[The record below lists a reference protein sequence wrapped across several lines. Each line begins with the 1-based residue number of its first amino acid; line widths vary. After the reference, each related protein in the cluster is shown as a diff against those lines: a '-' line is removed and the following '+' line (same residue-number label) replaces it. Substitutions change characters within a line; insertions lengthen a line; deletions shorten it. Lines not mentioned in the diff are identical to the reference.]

1 MKRTVL
7 EDYSGYDFW
16 THPVVK
22 ELDEVLVTL
31 PAMFT
36 MRSKSEDGEIVIL
49 PED

>member
-1 MKRTVL
+1 MNY
-7 EDYSGYDFW
+7 DGYDFW

-36 MRSKSEDGEIVIL
+36 MRSKNENGEIVVL